1 MPEGS
6 FKERL
11 ARLESEPI
19 EEAMREQESAR
30 NAAAALWMSQS
41 TVVRKLRQ
49 SRSERLAG
57 WSILP
62 RCFRHCSARAQ
73 NGFDA
78 LNELASLEAA
88 RRSRHRHD
96 RSDSLELWGALQR
109 VRLRRYS

>member
-57 WSILP
+57 
-62 RCFRHCSARAQ
+62 
-73 NGFDA
+73 
-78 LNELASLEAA
+78 
-88 RRSRHRHD
+88 
-96 RSDSLELWGALQR
+96 
-109 VRLRRYS
+109 